1 MHIDPLKAVFMAAWI
16 LAACVLAYVSAPTS
30 VAAWTVLAAVSLT
43 PPLVMLRLWRM
54 PSQSMS
60 ESIREVLR

>member
-1 MHIDPLKAVFMAAWI
+1 MHIDPLKAVFLGAWI
-16 LAACVLAYVSAPTS
+16 VAAGVLAYVSGPTS
-30 VAAWTVLAAVSLT
+30 VAAWTVLAAVALT

-54 PSQSMS
+54 PAQSMS